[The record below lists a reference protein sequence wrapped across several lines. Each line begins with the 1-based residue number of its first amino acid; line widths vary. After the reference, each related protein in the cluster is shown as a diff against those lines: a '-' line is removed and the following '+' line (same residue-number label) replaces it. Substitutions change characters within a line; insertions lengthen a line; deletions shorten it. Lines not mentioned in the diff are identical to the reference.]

1 MGITRLKSKCQEHY
15 IPSEELEQNPCSLF
29 QILLLATDIPQ
40 LWPSSGNLIIQISAS
55 FLISSLTLSFL
66 PFLFLYEYP
75 FDHIGLTEIIH
86 YTLPS
91 QDLSFIISAKS
102 LCRESLTYSQIPGI
116 RARTSLAVIVLPTT
130 KTLTEP
136 DSHRCDNL
144 QHCCHCS
151 PDFCWI

>member
-1 MGITRLKSKCQEHY
+1 MSRALHSFWR
-15 IPSEELEQNPCSLF
+15 SLSRIHAVFF
-29 QILLLATDIPQ
+29 QSLLLATYIPQ

-55 FLISSLTLSFL
+55 FLISSVTLSFL
-66 PFLFLYEYP
+66 PYQYP

-91 QDLSFIISAKS
+91 QDLIFIISAKS

-136 DSHRCDNL
+136 DCHRCDSL
-144 QHCCHCS
+144 EHYCHCS

>member
-1 MGITRLKSKCQEHY
+1 MSRALHSFWR
-15 IPSEELEQNPCSLF
+15 SLSRIHAVFF
-29 QILLLATDIPQ
+29 QSLLLATYIPQ

-55 FLISSLTLSFL
+55 FLISFLALSFL
-66 PFLFLYEYP
+66 PFLFPYEYP
-75 FDHIGLTEIIH
+75 FDNIGLTEIIH
-86 YTLPS
+86 YTLSS
-91 QDLSFIISAKS
+91 QDLIFIISAKS

-136 DSHRCDNL
+136 DSHCCDSL
-144 QHCCHCS
+144 EHYCHCS